1 LPSASTPGTTTG
13 NSVVEQLAG
22 LDDHGIAVAD
32 VAVTARPTDKITL
45 RQGARVVRKNWD
57 G

>member
-1 LPSASTPGTTTG
+1 M
-13 NSVVEQLAG
+13 VVAAYK
-22 LDDHGIAVAD
+22 AV
-32 VAVTARPTDKITL
+32 VAVRPTDKITL